1 MFRRRSDRSTA
12 RSVRWGAVLGAALAA
27 FLSASV
33 ALAGFSSSVTGGG
46 VAAYSSKRIFSGV
59 RSTSAWTV
67 RDASGGGAEA
77 TKDDPL
83 SYADGTTTTSGTAWA
98 TTFSATRYLEFD
110 FNSALPSGLSVS
122 SPQLNFRMASTNNPS
137 TWCFYVE
144 VYRVSTSTLIGTHG
158 SSGSPYACNS
168 GTTQTTTNIALP
180 EVSTTTIANDLRVR
194 IYIDDSK
201 TKQSATDMVTVTGST
216 PYSAFTAYQQ
226 VYRDVSS
233 GAAATTDWG
242 VATSADGFAY
252 TTASGWLATFT
263 TSRYVKF
270 TFDPGVPTG
279 ATITAASLDFSYRT
293 TQPADTACWYM
304 ETYNGATLLA
314 AHGSSSSTIS
324 CNNSNTTYTTN
335 NVSLSEISTAANANS
350 LTAKVYMDDTLVQA
364 TQIDLVRLNLTYYLN

>member
-1 MFRRRSDRSTA
+1 MRRRRPEH
-12 RSVRWGAVLGAALAA
+12 RKSVRWAAVAGAAAAA
-27 FLSASV
+27 FACTSV

-46 VAAYSSKRIFSGV
+46 AAAYTTKRIFSGV
-59 RSTSAWTV
+59 RSTSAWTI

-77 TKDDPL
+77 TKDDAL
-83 SYADGTTTTSGTAWA
+83 SYADGTTVTSGTAWA

-110 FNSALPSGLSVS
+110 FNSALPDGLSVS
-122 SPQLNFRMASTNNPS
+122 SPQLNFRMASTNAAA

-144 VYRVSTSTLIGTHG
+144 VYRVSTATLIGTHG
-158 SSGSPYACNS
+158 SSGSPTCGS
-168 GTTQTTTNIALP
+168 GTTQTTNTIALP

-201 TKQSATDMVTVTGST
+201 SKQSATDMVTVTGST
-216 PYSAFTAYQQ
+216 PYSSFTDYEKT
-226 VYRDVSS
+226 YRDVSS
-233 GAAATTDWG
+233 GAAATTNWG
-242 VATSADGFAY
+242 VATAADGAAY

-279 ATITAASLDFSYRT
+279 STITAATVDFSYRT
-293 TQPADTACWYM
+293 TQAADNACWYS

-324 CNNSNTTYTTN
+324 CNNSNTTYKTD
-335 NVSLSEISTAANANS
+335 NVSLAEITTPAQANE
-350 LTAKVYMDDTLVQA
+350 LTLKVYMDDTLLQA
-364 TQIDLVRLNLTYYLN
+364 TQIDLVRLNLTYYLD